1 MAMIK
6 LPRWGAFP
14 FTHAGAKRGV
24 SRDRTSSPVPSTP
37 APAQTIS
44 ESACGICGKKIT
56 EGEATVQVRRAT
68 VADPTL
74 PFAPAHSR
82 CFRAELLPRW

>member
-37 APAQTIS
+37 APAQTINKV
-44 ESACGICGKKIT
+44 CGICGKKIT
-56 EGEATVQVRRAT
+56 EGEPTVQVRRAT
-68 VADPTL
+68 TQDPTPPL
-74 PFAPAHSR
+74 LPAHSV
-82 CFRAELLPRW
+82 CFRRELLPPW